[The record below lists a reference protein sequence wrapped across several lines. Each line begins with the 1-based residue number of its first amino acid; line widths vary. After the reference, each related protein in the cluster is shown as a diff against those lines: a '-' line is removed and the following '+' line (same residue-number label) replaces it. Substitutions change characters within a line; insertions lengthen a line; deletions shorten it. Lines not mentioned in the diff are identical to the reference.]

1 MSINNFHNFLS
12 ELKNLFFKHHQ
23 YSFIDENNYHIID
36 RLLAFAVIFGG
47 ISFLTSAYATLVDSD
62 FLTFIF
68 ISLIYISIFII
79 SATKYFNY
87 TIKKFIINIS
97 IYTVGTILIFNIASF
112 NASLG
117 WLITAPLITLAF
129 YNARKAFYGLIY
141 IFSIFLVIA
150 INIKYNFLYLELPFE
165 FLELRNWLASIVG
178 MLLISF
184 FLLYLFTNIL
194 EALEIY
200 ITKEKKLQK
209 LYIDELEKTK
219 NLIRDLSNQINL
231 REQAEK
237 ELKIFNNRLETAQKF
252 GEIGIWEYDILNKKF
267 WLSDKAFEILN
278 IQKIHSHIVSFDN
291 LKLSINQES
300 ILQID
305 KYLNNLNLL
314 EKGIDIKISSTNN
327 NYKWI
332 KFKGKKIINDDGNE
346 IIIGSIIDI
355 TEDIKV
361 IEKLKKSELWF
372 ESIFNNAIDAILIIH
387 NYKFIDCNSQ
397 SEKIFH
403 LSKEEIINKYP
414 FELSPEYQFDGKLS
428 NEKAKF
434 LIDSAK
440 LQGHI
445 TFEWN
450 HKDKFD
456 NIFLVEVN
464 LNHFIYDNEDY
475 YVALLRDITEKK
487 KYEQQIKELN
497 IYLEKMVSER
507 TAKLNEALEEY
518 KFENE
523 ERKRAQEELYKLQDE
538 LLYNLSKT
546 EELSKLKSKF
556 IELISHE
563 YRTPLTALQNS
574 TYIIE
579 KYIENNEI
587 DKIKHSLN
595 IMRNSVNNMIILL
608 EEVFETEK
616 SHQLST
622 LNEKNVIEIVSY
634 LKSIANEIVKGTN
647 FKGNVKFLSSF
658 NELVINSNNIAI
670 RSIFSKILDNAIKF
684 SNNNDVIIKLEIS
697 KDYLITEIIDE
708 GIGIPSED
716 MDYIFEMF
724 YKGSNSIN
732 YKGVGLG
739 LTIAR
744 NYIKLL
750 NGNIKVNSKL
760 GKGTSVIV
768 EIPCNF

>member
-200 ITKEKKLQK
+200 IIKEKKLQK

-219 NLIRDLSNQINL
+219 ILIKDLTNQINL
-231 REQAEK
+231 REQVEN
-237 ELKIFNNRLETAQKF
+237 ELKIFNSRLQTAQKF
-252 GEIGIWEYDILNKKF
+252 GEIGIWEYDILNKNF
-267 WLSDKAFEILN
+267 WLSEKAFQILN
-278 IQKIHSHIVSFDN
+278 IQQNGSNNISFDN
-291 LKLSINQES
+291 LKSRLNKEAF
-300 ILQID
+300 LTLD
-305 KYLNNLNLL
+305 KYLNNIDLL
-314 EKGIDIKISSTNN
+314 EKGIDIKFSSTNN

-332 KFKGKKIINDDGNE
+332 KFKGKKILNYEGKE

-372 ESIFNNAIDAILIIH
+372 ESIFNNALDAILIIH

-428 NEKAKF
+428 YEKAKF

-440 LQGHI
+440 TQGHI

-497 IYLEKMVSER
+497 ISLEEMVSER

-579 KYIENNEI
+579 KYLENNEI

-595 IMRNSVNNMIILL
+595 IMKSSVNNMIILL

-647 FKGNVKFLSSF
+647 FKGKVKFFSSF

-684 SNNNDVIIKLEIS
+684 SNNNDVIIKLDIS
-697 KDYLITEIIDE
+697 NDYLITEIIDE

-724 YKGSNSIN
+724 YKGTNSIN

>member
-1 MSINNFHNFLS
+1 MNIKNFNNFLS

-23 YSFIDENNYHIID
+23 YTFIDENNYHIID
-36 RLLAFAVIFGG
+36 RLLAFAVFFGG
-47 ISFLTSAYATLVDSD
+47 ISYLTFLYATISDSD
-62 FLTFIF
+62 YLAIII
-68 ISLIYISIFII
+68 ISLIYISILII
-79 SATKYFNY
+79 STTKFFNY

-97 IYTVGTILIFNIASF
+97 FYIIGTVLIFNLASF

-372 ESIFNNAIDAILIIH
+372 ESIFNNALDAILIIQ
-387 NYKFIDCNSQ
+387 NYKFIDCNIQ
-397 SEKIFH
+397 AEKIFN
-403 LSKEEIINKYP
+403 LNKEEIINKYP

-428 NEKAKF
+428 KEKAKF

-445 TFEWN
+445 TFEWE
-450 HKDKFD
+450 HKDKYN

-464 LNHFIYDNEDY
+464 LNHFIYENEDY

-497 IYLEKMVSER
+497 ISLEEMVSER

-579 KYIENNEI
+579 KYLENNEI

-595 IMRNSVNNMIILL
+595 IMKSSVNNMIILL

-647 FKGNVKFLSSF
+647 FKGKVKFLSSF

-684 SNNNDVIIKLEIS
+684 SNNNDVIIKLDIS
-697 KDYLITEIIDE
+697 NDYLITEIIDE

-724 YKGSNSIN
+724 YKGTNSIN

-760 GKGTSVIV
+760 GKGTSVII